1 MEEEKDTTAEGT
13 DSCSMVLQEERRE
26 GIRDGRRK
34 EREKEK
40 SSCSSGGVD
49 ERTRDG
55 WRTHVDY
62 RMGQGESV
70 WRTTAGQPG
79 HLGGFFYLYASLTA
93 GAAAVGY
100 CFILY
105 LFLAPFLPL
114 LGLFEAIFDPVRCCT
129 VTSRQTPVF
138 ISCDWRDMV
147 ILPSRQYQSRDVT
160 NPTWASSSS
169 QSGQLIFHL
178 SKHAWIAA
186 TGLQEDSYSH
196 GDSPPDPGMFSSSRS
211 HALVYAPILTLSQ
224 GSYPCAK
231 CSSRDAQVQS
241 RGCQRGTRPRSG
253 RVFHRCS

>member
-1 MEEEKDTTAEGT
+1 MENDGGTA
-13 DSCSMVLQEERRE
+13 RAFR
-26 GIRDGRRK
+26 
-34 EREKEK
+34 
-40 SSCSSGGVD
+40 
-49 ERTRDG
+49 
-55 WRTHVDY
+55 
-62 RMGQGESV
+62 
-70 WRTTAGQPG
+70 
-79 HLGGFFYLYASLTA
+79 GFFL
-93 GAAAVGY
+93 
-100 CFILY
+100 FIREFDSWSSSSWL
-105 LFLAPFLPL
+105 LFYFIPVSGPFLPL
-114 LGLFEAIFDPVRCCT
+114 LGLFEAIFDPVRRCT

-160 NPTWASSSS
+160 IPTWASSSS